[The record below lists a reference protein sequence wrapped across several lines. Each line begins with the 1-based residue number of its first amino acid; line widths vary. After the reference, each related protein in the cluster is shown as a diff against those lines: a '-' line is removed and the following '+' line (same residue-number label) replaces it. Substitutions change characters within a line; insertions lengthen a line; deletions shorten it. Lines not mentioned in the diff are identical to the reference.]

1 MSKTP
6 QYQDKIVSETNE
18 HLAQDVQLTPEHAT
32 RTIDFMIKQMQGL
45 VEGHTAERTALMRE
59 LVNSHKEIDR
69 LRFVLHRSPFKRFN
83 MFFKKILVGL
93 GWYEVSKQEL
103 QLIHEQDFGAMK

>member
-6 QYQDKIVSETNE
+6 SYQDKIVSETNE
-18 HLAQDVQLTPEHAT
+18 HLEQDVVLTPEHAS

-45 VEGHTAERTALMRE
+45 VEGHTAERTSLIRE
-59 LVNSHKEIDR
+59 LVDCHKEIDR
-69 LRFVLHRSPFKRFN
+69 MRNVLHRSRVSRFKIYI
-83 MFFKKILVGL
+83 KKILVGL

-103 QLIHEQDFGAMK
+103 QLIHEQDFGAIK